1 MNITH
6 LTPDPTGLVDWPT
19 LSNDRKSVVTVGVF
33 DGMHRGHQAV
43 IGRVV
48 ELAKRFDAYSV
59 VVLFDPR
66 PGLVHTYAASHH
78 GAEPGSDVHDAQAL
92 TNVDERLRMMSA
104 FGVDHVLVVRYTLAF
119 AAKSYRF
126 FLGQMVGKLGMRTLV
141 LGQDAAMGKD
151 RAGDV
156 KAIST
161 LSAATGVFE
170 LEIVDDRG
178 PGHVWIPGNA
188 APHMPSEW
196 GEPVDPCASM
206 NKAERRAWSKKQQA
220 KLHRTWSST
229 NVRYLLSQG
238 RIVAANEILGH
249 RHAIEGTVVHGEE
262 RGRTI
267 GFPTANLDEASVTG
281 YLPVDGVYAGWL
293 VDMGPAG
300 DDVPSAEPAAAS
312 NDRNG
317 SHDEATADAG
327 DAVKSRTSRLDARTA
342 LPNHV
347 ASDDRAR
354 IADGSPWRWP
364 AAISIGTKPTFSET
378 TGLHERVVEAYAITD
393 DWLELYGHR
402 VRVEFAG
409 FLRPQVKFDSA
420 DALVAELGRN
430 VEETKRLTA

>member
-1 MNITH
+1 MNITR

-43 IGRVV
+43 IGRTI
-48 ELAKRFDAYSV
+48 ELAKKFDAFSV

-66 PGLVHTYAASHH
+66 PGLVHGYAHN
-78 GAEPGSDVHDAQAL
+78 GTEPGDDVRDTQVL
-92 TNVDERLRMMSA
+92 TTIDERLRFMREL
-104 FGVDHVLVVRYTLAF
+104 GVDHVLIVRYTLGF

-170 LEIVDDRG
+170 LDVVDDRG
-178 PGHVWIPGNA
+178 PGHVRIPANA
-188 APHMPSEW
+188 EPQMPAEW
-196 GEPVDPCASM
+196 GEPADPFTAMS
-206 NKAERRAWSKKQQA
+206 KAELRAWSKKHQA
-220 KLHRTWSST
+220 KLQRTWSST

-267 GFPTANLDEASVTG
+267 GFPTANLDEATVRG

-293 VDMGPAG
+293 VDMGPADANG
-300 DDVPSAEPAAAS
+300 DGASA
-312 NDRNG
+312 DR
-317 SHDEATADAG
+317 
-327 DAVKSRTSRLDARTA
+327 
-342 LPNHV
+342 V
-347 ASDDRAR
+347 ASDDKAR

-430 VEETKRLTA
+430 VEETKHLTA

>member
-1 MNITH
+1 MNITR

-48 ELAKRFDAYSV
+48 ELAKQYDAFSV

-66 PGLVHTYAASHH
+66 PGLVHGYAAAHD
-78 GAEPGSDVHDAQAL
+78 GAEPGDDVRDVQAL
-92 TNVDERLRMMSA
+92 TGVDERLRMMRDL
-104 FGVDHVLVVRYTLAF
+104 GVDQVLVVRYTLAF

-156 KAIST
+156 KAIAT

-170 LEIVDDRG
+170 LDVVDDRG
-178 PGHVWIPGNA
+178 PGHVRIPA
-188 APHMPSEW
+188 DAKPQMPSEW
-196 GEPVDPCASM
+196 GEPADPFAAM
-206 NKAERRAWSKKQQA
+206 TKAELRAWSKKHQA
-220 KLHRTWSST
+220 RLHRTWSST
-229 NVRYLLSQG
+229 NVRYLLGQG
-238 RIVAANEILGH
+238 RIVDANEILGH

-267 GFPTANLDEASVTG
+267 GFPTANLDEATVTG

-293 VDMGPAG
+293 VDMGPVDSADG
-300 DDVPSAEPAAAS
+300 NDDALT
-312 NDRNG
+312 DR
-317 SHDEATADAG
+317 
-327 DAVKSRTSRLDARTA
+327 
-342 LPNHV
+342 V
-347 ASDDRAR
+347 ASDDKAR
-354 IADGSPWRWP
+354 IADGSLWRWP
-364 AAISIGTKPTFSET
+364 AAISIGTKPTFSEK
-378 TGLHERVVEAYAITD
+378 TGLHERVVEAYAITG

-402 VRVEFAG
+402 VRVEFTG

>member
-43 IGRVV
+43 IGRAV
-48 ELAKRFDAYSV
+48 ELAKQFDAFSV

-66 PGLVHTYAASHH
+66 PGLVHKYAAEHH
-78 GAEPGSDVHDAQAL
+78 GSEPDANVHDSQAL
-92 TNVDERLRMMSA
+92 TNVDERLRMMRA
-104 FGVDHVLVVRYTLAF
+104 LGVDQVLVVRYTLAF

-156 KAIST
+156 KAISM

-188 APHMPSEW
+188 EPHMPSEW
-196 GEPVDPCASM
+196 GEPADPCASM

-293 VDMGPAG
+293 VDMGPA
-300 DDVPSAEPAAAS
+300 DDSGEHAGAAA
-312 NDRNG
+312 DR
-317 SHDEATADAG
+317 
-327 DAVKSRTSRLDARTA
+327 
-342 LPNHV
+342 V

-378 TGLHERVVEAYAITD
+378 TGLHERVVEAYAITS

-430 VEETKRLTA
+430 VEETKRLTAV